1 MCWMWR
7 KERVENKKNLNHTT
21 MIKLGRFN
29 PPFLFLFKVHVDTE
43 ISAGLNS
50 GESKKEK
57 DRKRGVGNLR
67 GSEVGNPG
75 KLAGFSCR
83 KDNPLGHRTAWFIVM
98 VMASWGKDRAYV
110 IRVDSIVWLDT
121 GQIAVVD
128 KSEEGFDPCSTAQV
142 LVDLIPL
149 RERGDGVSPST
160 GLGRMI
166 TTDLTA
172 SFLARGPISV
182 SAIDRIQARNRGNLL
197 CGLVD
202 WRGETWRAGRWTILP
217 L

>member
-1 MCWMWR
+1 MSIRRFQLASTAGKAKRR
-7 KERVENKKNLNHTT
+7 KTEREGSVISEDPKWVTLESWLDLAAGKTILWDIGPHDS
-21 MIKLGRFN
+21 FN
-29 PPFLFLFKVHVDTE
+29 V
-43 ISAGLNS
+43 
-50 GESKKEK
+50 
-57 DRKRGVGNLR
+57 
-67 GSEVGNPG
+67 
-75 KLAGFSCR
+75 
-83 KDNPLGHRTAWFIVM
+83 VM
-98 VMASWGKDRAYV
+98 VMASWGKDRAYM

-121 GQIAVVD
+121 GQIAGVD